1 MERKQITLRVDE
13 DLSFHINHLLSK
25 VIIAWTKKRNWE
37 IEKRD
42 EEKKMNEVN
51 IDRVYQAMV
60 DIISDRYEVNIE
72 IKEIT
77 KLDEKEAKED
87 EISETHMA

>member
-1 MERKQITLRVDE
+1 
-13 DLSFHINHLLSK
+13 
-25 VIIAWTKKRNWE
+25 
-37 IEKRD
+37 
-42 EEKKMNEVN
+42 MNEVN

-60 DIISDRYEVNIE
+60 DILSDRYGVNIE

-77 KLDEKEAKED
+77 KLDEKEAKEA